1 MLERY
6 ELEAFLTLAEELH
19 FGRTAE
25 RLGVSTG
32 RISQTVKKLERR
44 FGTPLFARTSRSVR
58 LTSVGQALYEDLLPA
73 YRQMRAALERA
84 TAAGRAVH
92 GRLRV
97 GFGTP
102 WGGELL
108 TAAADALLA
117 SYPDC
122 EISVREVPLDG
133 GVRSLQDG
141 TLDVQCAAFPVHEP
155 DLTTGPVVVT
165 DARVL
170 LLPAGHPLARRD
182 LLGPEDLAGLDL
194 IAPGGAVPR
203 YWTDHHY
210 PRSTPSGAP
219 VGRGPAAATWQ
230 EVLSHV
236 TAGRGASPGA
246 ARGARYHPRP
256 GIAYVPLHG
265 VPPLAYGLVW
275 PTAADSA
282 LLRAFVATVEGL
294 STGRPERPSDGRTP
308 HARGDGHR

>member
-44 FGTPLFARTSRSVR
+44 VGTPLFARTSRSVR
-58 LTSVGQALYEDLLPA
+58 LTPVGHALYEDLLPA
-73 YRQMRAALERA
+73 YRQMGAALERA
-84 TAAGRAVH
+84 AAAGRGVQ

-102 WGGELL
+102 WGAELL
-108 TAAADALLA
+108 TAAADTLLA
-117 SYPDC
+117 RHPGC
-122 EISVREVPLDG
+122 EITVHEVPLDG
-133 GVRSLQDG
+133 GVRALRDG
-141 TLDVQCAAFPVHEP
+141 TLDVQYAAFPVHEP
-155 DLTTGPVVVT
+155 DLTTGPVLVT
-165 DARVL
+165 DERVL
-170 LLPAGHPLARRD
+170 LLPAGHPLAGRAS
-182 LLGPEDLAGLDL
+182 LGPEDLAGLDL
-194 IAPGGAVPR
+194 IAPGGATPDH
-203 YWTDHHY
+203 WADHHY
-210 PRSTPSGAP
+210 PRRTPSGAP

-256 GIAYVPLHG
+256 GIAYVPLRD
-265 VPPLAYGLVW
+265 VPPLEYGLVW
-275 PTAADSA
+275 PTASDSA
-282 LLRAFVATVEGL
+282 LLRAFVTEVGA
-294 STGRPERPSDGRTP
+294 GRDPLNGPSDQ
-308 HARGDGHR
+308 GD

>member
-44 FGTPLFARTSRSVR
+44 VGTPLFARTSRSVR
-58 LTSVGQALYEDLLPA
+58 LTPVGHALYEDLLPA
-73 YRQMRAALERA
+73 YRRIGAALERA
-84 TAAGRAVH
+84 TAAGRGVH

-108 TAAADALLA
+108 TAAADRLLA
-117 SYPDC
+117 VHPGC
-122 EISVREVPLDG
+122 EITVHEVPLDG
-133 GVRSLQDG
+133 GFRSLRDG
-141 TLDVQCAAFPVHEP
+141 TLDAQCATLPVLEP
-155 DLTTGPVVVT
+155 DLTTGPVLVT
-165 DARVL
+165 DERVL
-170 LLPAGHPLARRD
+170 LLPAGHPLAGRAS
-182 LLGPEDLAGLDL
+182 LGPEDLAGLDL
-194 IAPGGAVPR
+194 IAPGGTVPDH
-203 YWTDHHY
+203 WADHHY
-210 PRSTPSGAP
+210 PRRTPSGAP

-256 GIAYVPLHG
+256 GIAYVPLRD
-265 VPPLAYGLVW
+265 VPPLEYGLVW
-275 PTAADSA
+275 PTASDSA
-282 LLRAFVATVEGL
+282 LLRAFVTEVGA
-294 STGRPERPSDGRTP
+294 GRDVRDGSS
-308 HARGDGHR
+308 GQED